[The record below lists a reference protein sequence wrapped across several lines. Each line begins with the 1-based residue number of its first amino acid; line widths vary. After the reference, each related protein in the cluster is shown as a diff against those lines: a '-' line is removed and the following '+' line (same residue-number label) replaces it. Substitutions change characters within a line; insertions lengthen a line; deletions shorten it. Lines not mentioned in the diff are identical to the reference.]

1 MKNRRLQIPD
11 RTIKAIENKVLA
23 YLTPEEVQK
32 LKDKQGKIVCLDG
45 LWYFLDMDRK
55 KEGEGND

>member
-1 MKNRRLQIPD
+1 MPD

-45 LWYFLDMDRK
+45 LWYFLDMGGGK
-55 KEGEGND
+55 NEQA